1 MVITDQAEP
10 GNTLLLLDER
20 VNPVHLS
27 SDHAAMQFIERLG
40 WAISDAE
47 EAEQVGARRPTPG
60 AASGR
65 RVGAHRG
72 GSHAHSAL
80 ARNGPRSSVSDAR
93 PPRGD
98 SVAVAGNP
106 PA

>member
-1 MVITDQAEP
+1 
-10 GNTLLLLDER
+10 
-20 VNPVHLS
+20 VHLS
-27 SDHAAMQFIERLG
+27 SDHAAMQFIQRLG

-47 EAEQVGARRPTPG
+47 EAEQVSARRPTPS

-65 RVGAHRG
+65 RVGPHRG
-72 GSHAHSAL
+72 GSHSHSAL
-80 ARNGPRSSVSDAR
+80 GRRGPRSSASDAR
-93 PPRGD
+93 RPRRD